1 LLSGAIVARTNKEQA
16 MSSAYAVN
24 SVRYGDSGRGGQV
37 NENRELLI
45 AGALFVALVIVGTA
59 FFFAV
64 APTIADLG
72 ALYGPT
78 T

>member
-1 LLSGAIVARTNKEQA
+1 VARTNKEQA
-16 MSSAYAVN
+16 MSSAHAVTSVP
-24 SVRYGDSGRGGQV
+24 SVRYGDSGSGGQV
-37 NENRELLI
+37 SANRELLI
-45 AGALFVALVIVGTA
+45 LGALFVALVIVGTA
-59 FFFAV
+59 LFFAV

>member
-1 LLSGAIVARTNKEQA
+1 VARTNKEQA
-16 MSSAYAVN
+16 MSSAHAVT
-24 SVRYGDSGRGGQV
+24 SVPAVRYGDSGSGGQV
-37 NENRELLI
+37 SANRELLI
-45 AGALFVALVIVGTA
+45 LGALFVALVIVGTA

>member
-1 LLSGAIVARTNKEQA
+1 
-16 MSSAYAVN
+16 MSSLHAITSGRA
-24 SVRYGDSGRGGQV
+24 VRYRDSARGGQTKI
-37 NENRELLI
+37 NRELLI

-72 ALYGPT
+72 SLYSPT

>member
-1 LLSGAIVARTNKEQA
+1 
-16 MSSAYAVN
+16 MSSAHAVT
-24 SVRYGDSGRGGQV
+24 SVPAVGYRNSGRGGQIGV
-37 NENRELLI
+37 NRELLI
-45 AGALFVALVIVGTA
+45 VTALFVALVIVGTA

>member
-1 LLSGAIVARTNKEQA
+1 
-16 MSSAYAVN
+16 
-24 SVRYGDSGRGGQV
+24 
-37 NENRELLI
+37 
-45 AGALFVALVIVGTA
+45 VIVGTA

>member
-1 LLSGAIVARTNKEQA
+1 
-16 MSSAYAVN
+16 MSSIHAVT
-24 SVRYGDSGRGGQV
+24 SVPAVRYRDSARGGRGKPS
-37 NENRELLI
+37 RELLI
-45 AGALFVALVIVGTA
+45 AAALFVALVIVGTA

>member
-1 LLSGAIVARTNKEQA
+1 
-16 MSSAYAVN
+16 
-24 SVRYGDSGRGGQV
+24 
-37 NENRELLI
+37 LLI
-45 AGALFVALVIVGTA
+45 LGALFFALVIVGTA

>member
-1 LLSGAIVARTNKEQA
+1 VARTNKEQA
-16 MSSAYAVN
+16 MSSARAVT
-24 SVRYGDSGRGGQV
+24 SVPSLRYGDSGSGGQV
-37 NENRELLI
+37 SANRELLI
-45 AGALFVALVIVGTA
+45 VTALFVALVIVGTA

>member
-1 LLSGAIVARTNKEQA
+1 MVAPTNKEQA
-16 MSSAYAVN
+16 MSSAHAVT
-24 SVRYGDSGRGGQV
+24 SVPAVRYRDSGRGGQV
-37 NENRELLI
+37 SANRELLI
-45 AGALFVALVIVGTA
+45 LGALFVALVIVGTA

>member
-1 LLSGAIVARTNKEQA
+1 MVAPINKEQT
-16 MSSAYAVN
+16 MSSAHAVT
-24 SVRYGDSGRGGQV
+24 SVPAVGYRNSGRGGQIGV
-37 NENRELLI
+37 NRELLI
-45 AGALFVALVIVGTA
+45 VTALFVALVIVGTA

>member
-1 LLSGAIVARTNKEQA
+1 
-16 MSSAYAVN
+16 MSSAHAVTPVP

-37 NENRELLI
+37 SVNRELLI

>member
-1 LLSGAIVARTNKEQA
+1 
-16 MSSAYAVN
+16 MSSAQAITSVP

-37 NENRELLI
+37 VVNRELLI

>member
-1 LLSGAIVARTNKEQA
+1 
-16 MSSAYAVN
+16 MSSHMLSLRCPRRAT
-24 SVRYGDSGRGGQV
+24 GDSGRGRQV
-37 NENRELLI
+37 SVNRELLI

-59 FFFAV
+59 FSSPWP
-64 APTIADLG
+64 PTIADLG